1 MISRIPVLAF
11 PAGAA
16 WFIAWWLTAA
26 EGYRRDVDQLFPWVE
41 ALHDDFRIRAAR
53 WPGDAG
59 SLVPGLVL
67 GNTEAIP
74 ESLSDAMKVTSL
86 THLMAVSGS
95 NCAIVVGL
103 AFGIAALCR
112 APLWARVTAS
122 GVALAGFVVV
132 VGPEPSVIRSSIM
145 AAIGLAALLWGR
157 PVAGVT
163 ALCAAILIA
172 LMFDP
177 TLSHSIGFA
186 LSVSAT
192 LGLLL
197 LARPLT
203 EIATKWMPT
212 PIAVAVAIPLSAS
225 IACQPIILSFSPY
238 VPVYGIVANILAEP
252 AIPIATV
259 CGLLSIVLSPIPFL
273 SDGLLAIA
281 TAMASFVATIART
294 GAALPFARLPWP
306 AGIWGVGLALLVSLG
321 LIGVLFERWR
331 ALGGLV
337 AVVAATLGL
346 ALTVGAG
353 RVAWASAPHD
363 WAWAQ
368 CDVGQGDAVLVR
380 DAGRVALIDVGRA
393 ESPIRECLSALGVSH
408 IDILVLTH
416 FDVDHSGGFGALVG
430 RVGTVIH
437 GPPDGD
443 EDVSTIEMLRSGG
456 ARIVFAERG
465 LTGTLGRLNWRVLWP
480 NDGNP
485 REPGNPSS
493 VTVLFE
499 RGTECDATCVTGLDL
514 GDLPGEEQTILRLT
528 GGLVPIDVVKVSHHG
543 SRDQDPELYRRVR
556 APVALIGV
564 GADNEYGHPTAE
576 TLDVLAGT
584 GSVVARSDL
593 NGIVLVWRTST
604 GELRVWRERATEPR
618 FTLNSEE

>member
-1 MISRIPVLAF
+1 VIHRIPVLAF
-11 PAGAA
+11 PAVAA
-16 WFIAWWLTAA
+16 WVLAWWLTAA

-41 ALHDDFRIRAAR
+41 ALHDDFRVRAER

-59 SLVPGLVL
+59 ALVPGLVL

-74 ESLSDAMKVTSL
+74 ESLSDAMQVTSL

-112 APLWARVTAS
+112 APLWGRVAAS

-145 AAIGLAALLWGR
+145 AAIGLAAILWGR
-157 PVAGVT
+157 PVVGVT
-163 ALCAAILIA
+163 ALCAAILVA
-172 LMFDP
+172 LTFDP

-192 LGLLL
+192 LGLLV

-203 EIATKWMPT
+203 GIASRWMPV
-212 PIAVAVAIPLSAS
+212 PVAVAVAIPLSAT
-225 IACQPIILSFSPY
+225 IACQPIILAFSPY
-238 VPVYGIVANILAEP
+238 IPVYGIVANILAEP
-252 AIPIATV
+252 LIPIATV

-281 TAMASFVATIART
+281 TEMASLVAAIART

-306 AGIWGVGLALLVSLG
+306 PGTWGVGLAAFVSLG
-321 LIGVLFERWR
+321 IASMMVKGWR

-337 AVVAATLGL
+337 AALAATLGL
-346 ALTVGAG
+346 ATTFGAS

-363 WAWAQ
+363 WSWAQ

-380 DAGRVALIDVGRA
+380 DAGRIALIDVGRT
-393 ESPIRECLSALGVSH
+393 EPPIRECLSALGVTH
-408 IDILVLTH
+408 IDILILTH
-416 FDVDHSGGFGALVG
+416 FDVDHVGGFGPLVG

-443 EDVSTIEMLRSGG
+443 ADVSIIEKLQSGG
-456 ARIVFAERG
+456 AQIVFGERG
-465 LTGTLGRLNWRVLWP
+465 LTGRLGRLDWRVLWP
-480 NDGNP
+480 SDGNP

-499 RGTECDATCVTGLDL
+499 RGAECDATCVTGLDL
-514 GDLPGEEQTILRLT
+514 GDLPGAEQTILRLA
-528 GGLVPIDVVKVSHHG
+528 GGLVPIDVVKVSHHS
-543 SRDQDPELYRRVR
+543 SRDQDPELYRRIR

-564 GADNEYGHPTAE
+564 GADNGYGHPTAE
-576 TLDVLAGT
+576 TLDVLAGV
-584 GSVVARSDL
+584 GSTVARSDL
-593 NGIVLVWRTST
+593 NGIVLVWRTSD
-604 GELRVWRERATEPR
+604 GELRVWRERVTEPR